1 MSLPVSS
8 AHAGASDSGH
18 LQLRVRSLLREN
30 AECHAQIRLL
40 GAEVFAPLRL
50 SSASLLYLSPS
61 THAHTHTHLSF
72 SLSPLLRCLAWSCI
86 CMCPRVWF
94 LHLAP
99 NGLLILDWAQVVGL
113 SEALEVVTKR
123 AHDGETKQRIIRD
136 QVEYATKGVAST
148 RTLGQ
153 STKTS
158 KSTRSGDQINTSR
171 TRSPFPSAQEY
182 EHERAYYPNDLYPS
196 APRSRQDA
204 SPPRERPASAG
215 MRRRPASAGRR
226 PSSARERIE
235 DGRDST
241 RAEAWGSGA
250 TGGSGSSMP
259 RLQDRDR
266 ERVLELG
273 RMRDEVYYGVGGRRD
288 RSP

>member
-1 MSLPVSS
+1 MPS
-8 AHAGASDSGH
+8 ATLKSAFLA
-18 LQLRVRSLLREN
+18 LRSLL
-30 AECHAQIRLL
+30 
-40 GAEVFAPLRL
+40 L
-50 SSASLLYLSPS
+50 SDSPPHLCYTSISLSL
-61 THAHTHTHLSF
+61 HAHTHTHLSF
-72 SLSPLLRCLAWSCI
+72 SLPPFLCCLACSCV
-86 CMCPRVWF
+86 CMCPRVWC
-94 LHLAP
+94 LHLAS

-123 AHDGETKQRIIRD
+123 AHDGETKQRIIQD
-136 QVEYATKGVAST
+136 QVEYVTKGVAST

-215 MRRRPASAGRR
+215 MRRPASAGRRPASAGRR